1 MGGQFWSAFISCK
14 AQFHDAVQLFLEQI
28 DVIRQMVAKYPEDL
42 MWAVS
47 SDDIQAAMS
56 SGKIAS
62 LIGVESGHAIGSSL
76 ALLRTLYEMG
86 ARYMTLTHGCNT
98 PWADASQVEQGY
110 FPPRSDGITQFG
122 HKVKGTSVL
131 HSHWSRNVEA
141 RLSLVERCCY
151 ASSLMA

>member
-1 MGGQFWSAFISCK
+1 MGGQFWSSFISCK

-28 DVIRQMVAKYPEDL
+28 DVIRQMVAKYPDDL

-47 SDDIQAAMS
+47 SDDIQAAIS

-98 PWADASQVEQGY
+98 PWADAAQVEQGY
-110 FPPRSDGITQFG
+110 FPARSDGISQFG
-122 HKVKGTSVL
+122 HKVGVL
-131 HSHWSRNVEA
+131 VRWSAVFQ
-141 RLSLVERCCY
+141 RLDLVFRSCWR
-151 ASSLMA
+151 

>member
-1 MGGQFWSAFISCK
+1 MNHSQPARRLHSNILVRKGQMGGQFWSAFISCK

-28 DVIRQMVAKYPEDL
+28 DVIRQMVAKYPDDL

-47 SDDIQAAMS
+47 SDDIKAAIS

-76 ALLRTLYEMG
+76 AMLRTLYEMG

-98 PWADASQVEQGY
+98 PWADAAQV
-110 FPPRSDGITQFG
+110 I
-122 HKVKGTSVL
+122 
-131 HSHWSRNVEA
+131 
-141 RLSLVERCCY
+141 
-151 ASSLMA
+151 SSIYYHFKLNYKNI

>member
-28 DVIRQMVAKYPEDL
+28 DVIRQMVAKYPDDL

-47 SDDIQAAMS
+47 SDDIQAAIS

-76 ALLRTLYEMG
+76 AILRTLY
-86 ARYMTLTHGCNT
+86 
-98 PWADASQVEQGY
+98 QGG
-110 FPPRSDGITQFG
+110 FP
-122 HKVKGTSVL
+122 V
-131 HSHWSRNVEA
+131 NVRAAGQKKRDEGGSWPGDV
-141 RLSLVERCCY
+141 R
-151 ASSLMA
+151 

>member
-28 DVIRQMVAKYPEDL
+28 DVIRQMVAKYPDDL

-47 SDDIQAAMS
+47 SDDIQAAIS

-76 ALLRTLYEMG
+76 ALLRTLYGMG

-98 PWADASQVEQGY
+98 PWADAAQVEIEKYLEHFTWRRRGGEAYQAGWRCWTIH
-110 FPPRSDGITQFG
+110 PPT
-122 HKVKGTSVL
+122 
-131 HSHWSRNVEA
+131 
-141 RLSLVERCCY
+141 
-151 ASSLMA
+151 

>member
-28 DVIRQMVAKYPEDL
+28 DVIRQMVAKYPDDL

-47 SDDIQAAMS
+47 SDDIQAAIS

-76 ALLRTLYEMG
+76 AMLRTLYEMG

-98 PWADASQVEQGY
+98 PWADAAQVESGD
-110 FPPRSDGITQFG
+110 FPVRANGISEFG
-122 HKVKGTSVL
+122 GKVIVIHTL
-131 HSHWSRNVEA
+131 P
-141 RLSLVERCCY
+141 
-151 ASSLMA
+151 